1 MRALRGLSAAAAG
14 AMIFTASPAL
24 AAGIGS
30 AIPLKAAAATTARF
44 PLGLQP
50 LNLRIA
56 ASAHLTGGQVSRG
69 AHALPA
75 GVDLTGD
82 AVPVGNQ
89 GPVGSCV
96 AWSEA
101 YTIMGWYSKHQQHV
115 GAPFAPMY
123 MYSQINGGR
132 DAGTTTTAG
141 WKLAMNQGVA
151 EWAAYPQGPYDW
163 RDQPTTNE
171 RTNAALH
178 KVGAATYLFSGSNQG
193 GAAQTAISTALA
205 GGNPVELAI
214 PVYASFEALNSSN
227 SYYPLS
233 KTVGSQFLGYHAI
246 AALGY
251 DSTGVVVE
259 NSWGTGWGRSG
270 YATIGW
276 DFIDRYALEASVLSS
291 GFATANSS
299 AAPLVSKLSSAVAS
313 STGGSTVRVT
323 ASRLASVDV
332 TSQTAVTLV
341 SLNNSAISV
350 PAPATVVDAST
361 LAVTIPAAPTDSN
374 GTPVVGAYRVV
385 LTGTGGTSSPNGTAD
400 VLNYIA
406 PYAVSSTSTT
416 PLPSTGGGVITL
428 SGSGFGTTAALFSA
442 NHITA
447 TVNGAAVPVTWVSDT
462 TLRVP
467 GPVGVP
473 GQQPTVVLSHQGVAS
488 APVYGGTFAAVLNR
502 TAGTLASTLG
512 GTLLTVNGK
521 GFNGSTDWGLVDG
534 SGNLTDIPVVSPTA
548 FATTSPAVVIDTDAS
563 ARVKVPAVSAPGS
576 YSFSF
581 TPSSSLYAG
590 AGTLIAPVA
599 AVNFIV
605 PLSGA
610 LSSSA
615 VMNPLGGTNV
625 TVTGS
630 GFGMT
635 ATAFA
640 ALKATATLNGTNVPV
655 QWRSDTQ
662 LTITAPVGKPG
673 SSPVLVLYRQG
684 IAGPA
689 STNGS
694 YAALISGATRAS
706 VPTAGGTITVVG
718 KGFLGSGSWAL
729 LDSAGQ
735 SVADLPAAASL
746 AALSAAGSGV
756 YVSSDTSVVV
766 KLPAQP
772 NGVSMVSLSFTPDT
786 NRYPGA
792 AQALTS
798 QAVITY
804 SDLG

>member
-1 MRALRGLSAAAAG
+1 MRTLRGLSIAAAG
-14 AMIFTASPAL
+14 AILFTASPAL
-24 AAGIGS
+24 AAGVNPTLT
-30 AIPLKAAAATTARF
+30 AKPAASVTSRF

-50 LNLRIA
+50 LDLRIA
-56 ASAHLTGGQVSRG
+56 ASAHLTGGRG

-75 GVDLTGD
+75 SVDLTGD

-141 WKLAMNQGVA
+141 WKLATNQGVA

-205 GGNPVELAI
+205 GGSPVELAI
-214 PVYASFEALNSSN
+214 PVYASFEALNNSN

-276 DFIDRYALEASVLSS
+276 DFINRYALEASVLSS
-291 GFATANSS
+291 GFATSNSS
-299 AAPLVSKLSSAVAS
+299 APLVSKLSSTVVS
-313 STGGSTVRVT
+313 SAGGSTVRVT

-332 TSQTAVTLV
+332 TSQAAVTLV
-341 SLNNSAISV
+341 SLSNSAISV
-350 PAPATVVDAST
+350 PAPATVVDATT

-374 GTPVVGAYRVV
+374 GNPVVGAYRVV
-385 LTGTGGTSSPNGTAD
+385 VTGTGGTSSPNGTAD
-400 VLNYIA
+400 VLNYVA
-406 PYAVSSTSTT
+406 PYAISSTSTT

-442 NHITA
+442 NHLTA

-467 GPVGVP
+467 SPVGVP

-488 APVYGGTFAAVLNR
+488 TPVYGGTFAAVLNR

-521 GFNGSTDWGLVDG
+521 GFTGSTGWGLVDG
-534 SGNLTDIPVVSPTA
+534 SGNVTDIPVVSSTD
-548 FATTSPAVVIDTDAS
+548 FATTSPAIVIDTDAG

-576 YSFSF
+576 YSFTF
-581 TPSSSLYAG
+581 TPSSSLYSG
-590 AGTLIAPVA
+590 AGTLIAPAA

-615 VMNPLGGTNV
+615 VMSPLGGTNV

-630 GFGMT
+630 GFGTT

-640 ALKATATLNGTNVPV
+640 ALKATATLNGVNVPV

-706 VPTAGGTITVVG
+706 VPTAGGTITLVG
-718 KGFLGSGSWAL
+718 KGLLGSGSWAL

-735 SVADLPAAASL
+735 SVATLPAAASL
-746 AALSAAGSGV
+746 AALSAADSGV

-786 NRYPGA
+786 SRYPGA